1 MDWRWVVVRAFE
13 KTNSSPKFPATE
25 FVAVAP
31 RPLTYNVPVSVAGTE
46 DIVTVLEALEVP
58 FLYTVV
64 TVELPDVFTASIRF
78 QEFERVR
85 LELPTEVLVAIT
97 S

>member
-1 MDWRWVVVRAFE
+1 MVVRAFE

-25 FVAVAP
+25 FVAVPP
-31 RPLTYNVPVSVAGTE
+31 RPLTYIVPVIVDGGE
-46 DIVTVLEALEVP
+46 DIVTVPEALELP
-58 FLYTVV
+58 ELYTVV
-64 TVELPDVFTASIRF
+64 TFEVPDVFTASTIV
-78 QEFERVR
+78 QEFKMVR